1 MLQSDIHY
9 GVLSRAEFGFGPGSG
24 LELKKKF
31 DYSKFFLK
39 FELELKKTITP
50 VHLVSRYTF
59 ALFPPTFPVTNGN
72 LPFEFGISHAV
83 ACITLIDP
91 PDFSSK
97 T

>member
-1 MLQSDIHY
+1 MLQFDIHY

-39 FELELKKTITP
+39 FELELKKITT
-50 VHLVSRYTF
+50 VHLVSRNTS

-72 LPFEFGISHAV
+72 LSFEFGISHAV